1 MVAVL
6 ATHFSSLVLI
16 YQSLRESA
24 GYLARP
30 MIMVST
36 LLASMLFKEAKPADL
51 SQIATMLAEKS
62 KRPSMVIS
70 AGKTEFDVDA
80 GVSDPDSFCDPM
92 IRLGSIL
99 LRSDL
104 SVLRPTILPE
114 ANWGILKSLVGG
126 SAGPKVTEESIP
138 GEAMKGG
145 KLKFTSAKGT
155 VVNLRSIAALKFD
168 KKIQLAGYF
177 EGSQSSP
184 FKVALCVPG
193 EVDGVVF
200 AQALATGLGGKYR
213 VTEKVWF
220 VDFDSATW
228 RRGFAS
234 LLAKSRDA
242 VQKGGVISTQP
253 QYDPSNPGGDFQRQ
267 MPSQSQTSLSRSAAL
282 NLLNQVVVAMS
293 DSLVEQTFAFPNTT
307 TRLNLNNY
315 PGLKRFIGDYI
326 RTVLPKESK
335 GATVSRG
342 GGQGLPSN
350 LLERIDANRPG
361 ELVIESNFRL
371 SVELNLGRS
380 SGGEEGRQQ
389 RIQIL

>member
-24 GYLARP
+24 WYLARP
-30 MIMVST
+30 IIMVST

-234 LLAKSRDA
+234 LLSKSRDA
-242 VQKGGVISTQP
+242 V
-253 QYDPSNPGGDFQRQ
+253 
-267 MPSQSQTSLSRSAAL
+267 
-282 NLLNQVVVAMS
+282 
-293 DSLVEQTFAFPNTT
+293 
-307 TRLNLNNY
+307 
-315 PGLKRFIGDYI
+315 
-326 RTVLPKESK
+326 
-335 GATVSRG
+335 
-342 GGQGLPSN
+342 
-350 LLERIDANRPG
+350 
-361 ELVIESNFRL
+361 
-371 SVELNLGRS
+371 
-380 SGGEEGRQQ
+380 
-389 RIQIL
+389 

>member
-36 LLASMLFKEAKPADL
+36 LLASMLLKEAKSADL

-92 IRLGSIL
+92 IRSGSIL

-138 GEAMKGG
+138 GDSMKGG

-168 KKIQLAGYF
+168 KKVQLAGYF

-234 LLAKSRDA
+234 LLSKSRDA

-253 QYDPSNPGGDFQRQ
+253 QYDPANPGGDFQRQ

-350 LLERIDANRPG
+350 LLERIDPNRPG

>member
-1 MVAVL
+1 M
-6 ATHFSSLVLI
+6 S
-16 YQSLRESA
+16 
-24 GYLARP
+24 
-30 MIMVST
+30 MVST
-36 LLASMLFKEAKPADL
+36 LLVSMLFTDARPADL
-51 SQIATMLAEKS
+51 SQIAAMLAEKS

-70 AGKTEFDVDA
+70 AGKTEFSVDA
-80 GVSDPDSFCDPM
+80 GVVDPDSFCDPM
-92 IRLGSIL
+92 IRSGSIL

-155 VVNLRSIAALKFD
+155 VVNLRSIAGLKFD

-177 EGSQSSP
+177 EGTQSSP

-242 VQKGGVISTQP
+242 VQKGGVISAQA
-253 QYDPSNPGGDFQRQ
+253 QNEASNPGGDYQRQ
-267 MPSQSQTSLSRSAAL
+267 MPSQSQTSSSRVAAL

-315 PGLKRFIGDYI
+315 PGLKRFIGDYV

-350 LLERIDANRPG
+350 LLERIDPNRPG

>member
-1 MVAVL
+1 
-6 ATHFSSLVLI
+6 
-16 YQSLRESA
+16 
-24 GYLARP
+24 
-30 MIMVST
+30 
-36 LLASMLFKEAKPADL
+36 
-51 SQIATMLAEKS
+51 
-62 KRPSMVIS
+62 
-70 AGKTEFDVDA
+70 
-80 GVSDPDSFCDPM
+80 
-92 IRLGSIL
+92 
-99 LRSDL
+99 
-104 SVLRPTILPE
+104 
-114 ANWGILKSLVGG
+114 
-126 SAGPKVTEESIP
+126 
-138 GEAMKGG
+138 
-145 KLKFTSAKGT
+145 
-155 VVNLRSIAALKFD
+155 VNLRSIAALKFD

-242 VQKGGVISTQP
+242 VQKGGVISTQL
-253 QYDPSNPGGDFQRQ
+253 QYDPSNPGGDYQRQ
-267 MPSQSQTSLSRSAAL
+267 MPSQSQTSSSRTAAL

-350 LLERIDANRPG
+350 LLERIDPNRPG